1 MVVLGQDVG
10 IIVWLHLAAA
20 FTIRL
25 QDSSLEALLEVIF
38 MEAGFRSTEWQELSF
53 AVIGLGLI
61 GGSFAKA
68 LRRLQVRQIIGV
80 EMNKEALALAQKQ
93 GIIDIALGKGGPEL
107 AQADIVICA
116 IYPEVIAEFIES
128 NVQFFK
134 ANALITDAA
143 GIKGNMI
150 SSVQKILPAG
160 MEFISGHPMAGRQSS
175 GLAMSS
181 ADIFANA
188 NYIIVPEHNSEA
200 AAAWLESFAKALGC
214 RSTVRVSPAEHD
226 SIIAYTSNLPHVTA
240 VALMDSASFNDK
252 TKYFVAGSF
261 KDGTR
266 VADINPELWSSLFL
280 ANSDKVADEIDKYIE
295 QLTLWRN
302 ALRDGDGEKLRELM
316 RTAAARRKELY

>member
-1 MVVLGQDVG
+1 
-10 IIVWLHLAAA
+10 
-20 FTIRL
+20 
-25 QDSSLEALLEVIF
+25 
-38 MEAGFRSTEWQELSF
+38 MEAGFRSTTWQELSF

-80 EMNKEALALAQKQ
+80 EMNKESLAMAKEQ
-93 GIIDIALGKGGPEL
+93 GLVDIALAEAGPEL
-107 AQADIVICA
+107 AQADVIICA
-116 IYPEVIAEFIES
+116 IYPEAIADFIES

-134 ANALITDAA
+134 ENVLLTDAA

-150 SSVQKILPAG
+150 SRVQKELPRG

-181 ADIFANA
+181 ADIFVNA
-188 NYIIVPEHNSEA
+188 NYIIVPEHNSETGIE
-200 AAAWLESFAKALGC
+200 WLESFAKALGC
-214 RSTVRVSPAEHD
+214 RSTVRVTPEEHD

-240 VALMDSASFNDK
+240 VALMDSASFDDK

-261 KDGTR
+261 RDSTR

-280 ANSDKVADEIDKYIE
+280 ANRNKVAEEIDRYME
-295 QLTLWRN
+295 QLALWRD
-302 ALRDGDGEKLRELM
+302 ALRAGDEEQLKSLM
-316 RTAAARRKELY
+316 RLAAARRKELY